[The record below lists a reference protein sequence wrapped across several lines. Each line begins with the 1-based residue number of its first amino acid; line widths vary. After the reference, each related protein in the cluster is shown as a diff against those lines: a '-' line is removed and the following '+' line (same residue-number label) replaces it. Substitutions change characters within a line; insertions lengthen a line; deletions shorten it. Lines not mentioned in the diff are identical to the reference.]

1 MIVLPDAAHPLFYIT
16 GCMKRRLPFQV
27 KLFLSLVLFSCLL
40 LALQG
45 AILFHFIDRQL
56 HHDLGQRARVQ
67 ASEIALMPGLAE
79 KVASRDIAAIARLI
93 QPLREQ
99 SDASYIVIGDAREQ
113 HLYHSESPERLNL
126 PLIGGDN
133 AEVLQGKTIISVR
146 KGGIGVSLRSKAPI
160 FDARHQVIGIVSVGY
175 LTSYIANIN
184 VSLLWQASLYGLA
197 LLVLLFIFSWAFS
210 RNLKKQMFW
219 LEPKDIALLVL
230 QQKALLEAMYEGVFA
245 VNAEKQLILINRAA
259 RELLEID
266 RSESELLGKPLHEV
280 MQIHPAF
287 LSQSG
292 GQASEG
298 RHDQI
303 TVLNQRQVIVNR
315 VAIDLEPGVPGGWVC
330 SFRDKND
337 INTLSSQLS
346 QVKRYADNLRI
357 MRHEQLNWTAT
368 LVGLLQMQRYD
379 DAMRYIQAQ
388 SAGAQQV
395 LDFVSAR
402 FTSPALCGLLL
413 GKYVSAREKGVEL
426 KFDPACQLMRIPATI
441 SETALMSV
449 VGNVLDNAV
458 DATLKVKKPAPP
470 VELYISDRN
479 QELLIEVADQGCGVD
494 EQLKPHLFEQG
505 VTSKPSSG
513 DDPLGS
519 EHGIGLYL
527 AAGYVHQAGGSIE
540 INDNAPQGTI
550 FTIFIPFPPAVSTGL
565 SHEQR

>member
-1 MIVLPDAAHPLFYIT
+1 
-16 GCMKRRLPFQV
+16 MKRRYPFQV

-45 AILFHFIDRQL
+45 VILFHFIDRQL

-79 KVASRDIAAIARLI
+79 KVASRDLAAIARLI
-93 QPLREQ
+93 QPLRDQ
-99 SDASYIVIGDAREQ
+99 SDASYIVIGDVHQQ

-160 FDARHQVIGIVSVGY
+160 FDAQHQVIGIVSVGY

-197 LLVLLFIFSWAFS
+197 LLLLLFLFSWMFS

-245 VNAEKQLILINRAA
+245 VNAERQLILINRAA
-259 RELLEID
+259 RELLAID
-266 RSESELLGKPLHEV
+266 RSESELLGKPLDEV
-280 MQIHPAF
+280 IQIHPAF
-287 LSQSG
+287 LSQSVG
-292 GQASEG
+292 DESG
-298 RHDQI
+298 RQHDRI

-315 VAIDLEPGVPGGWVC
+315 VAIDLQPGEPGGWVC

-346 QVKRYADNLRI
+346 QVKRYADSLRI

-413 GKYVSAREKGVEL
+413 GKYVGAREKGVEL
-426 KFDPACQLMRIPATI
+426 KFDPACQLSRLPAAI

-458 DATLKVKKPAPP
+458 DATLSVSRPAPP

-479 QELLIEVADQGCGVD
+479 HELVIEVADQGCGVD
-494 EQLKPHLFEQG
+494 EALKPHLFEQG
-505 VTSKPSSG
+505 VTSKPVR
-513 DDPLGS
+513 DDDLLGA

-527 AAGYVHQAGGSIE
+527 AASYVHQAGGSIE
-540 INDNAPQGTI
+540 IEENSPQGTI
-550 FTIFIPFPPAVSTGL
+550 FSVFIPFQPPASTGIAL
-565 SHEQR
+565 

>member
-1 MIVLPDAAHPLFYIT
+1 
-16 GCMKRRLPFQV
+16 MKRRLSFQV

-40 LALQG
+40 LALLG
-45 AILFHFIDRQL
+45 TILFHFIDRQL

-79 KVASRDIAAIARLI
+79 KVARRDIAGIAALI
-93 QPLREQ
+93 QPLRNQ
-99 SDASYIVIGDAREQ
+99 SDASYIVIGDTQEQ

-126 PLIGGDN
+126 PMIGGDN

-160 FDARHQVIGIVSVGY
+160 FNTQHQVIGIVSVGY

-184 VSLLWQASLYGLA
+184 VSLLWQASLYGVA
-197 LLVLLFIFSWAFS
+197 LLLLLFIFSWMFS

-245 VNAEKQLILINRAA
+245 VNAERQLILINRAA
-259 RELLEID
+259 RELLDIQQ
-266 RSESELLGKPLHEV
+266 SESELLGKPLDQV
-280 MQIHPAF
+280 LQIHPAF
-287 LSQSG
+287 LSQH
-292 GQASEG
+292 EVKT
-298 RHDQI
+298 HDHI

-315 VAIDLEPGVPGGWVC
+315 VAIELEPGEPGGWVC

-379 DAMRYIQAQ
+379 DAMRYIHAQ

-426 KFDPACQLMRIPATI
+426 KFDPACQLSRIPAAL

-449 VGNVLDNAV
+449 IGNLLDNAV
-458 DATLKVKKPAPP
+458 DATLNARTPATP
-470 VELYISDRN
+470 VELYISGRN
-479 QELLIEVADQGCGVD
+479 QELLIEVADQGCGID
-494 EQLKPHLFEQG
+494 DSIKPHLFEQG
-505 VTSKPSSG
+505 VTSKPNSG
-513 DDPLGS
+513 DDMLGA

-527 AAGYVHQAGGSIE
+527 AAGYVQQAGGSIE
-540 INDNAPQGTI
+540 ISENSPQGTI
-550 FTIFIPFPPAVSTGL
+550 FSVFIPFQPAALTGL
-565 SHEQR
+565 SHE

>member
-1 MIVLPDAAHPLFYIT
+1 
-16 GCMKRRLPFQV
+16 MKRRLPFQV

-40 LALQG
+40 LALLG
-45 AILFHFIDRQL
+45 TILFHFIDRQL

-67 ASEIALMPGLAE
+67 ASEIALMPGLAD
-79 KVASRDIAAIARLI
+79 KVARRDIAGIAALI
-93 QPLREQ
+93 QPLRDQ
-99 SDASYIVIGDAREQ
+99 SDASYIVIGDVREQ

-160 FDARHQVIGIVSVGY
+160 FDAQHQVIGIVSVGY

-184 VSLLWQASLYGLA
+184 ASLLWQASLYGVA
-197 LLVLLFIFSWAFS
+197 LLLLLFIFSWVFS

-259 RELLEID
+259 RELLD
-266 RSESELLGKPLHEV
+266 LQQSEKELLGKPLDAV
-280 MQIHPAF
+280 LQIHPAF
-287 LSQSG
+287 LSQRDVH
-292 GQASEG
+292 EPN
-298 RHDQI
+298 RHHDQI

-315 VAIDLEPGVPGGWVC
+315 VAIELEPGEPSGWVC

-379 DAMRYIQAQ
+379 DAMRYIHAQ

-426 KFDPACQLMRIPATI
+426 KFDPACQLTRLPAAL

-458 DATLKVKKPAPP
+458 DATLNVRPPANPI
-470 VELYISDRN
+470 ELYISDRN
-479 QELLIEVADQGCGVD
+479 HELLIEVADQGCGVD
-494 EQLKPHLFEQG
+494 EAIKPHLFEQG
-505 VTSKPSSG
+505 VTSKPTSG
-513 DDPLGS
+513 DDMLGS

-540 INDNAPQGTI
+540 ISENAPQGTI
-550 FTIFIPFPPAVSTGL
+550 FSIFIPFQPEVSTGL
-565 SHEQR
+565 SHE

>member
-1 MIVLPDAAHPLFYIT
+1 
-16 GCMKRRLPFQV
+16 MKRRYPFQV

-45 AILFHFIDRQL
+45 VILFHFIDRQL

-79 KVASRDIAAIARLI
+79 KVASRDLAAIARLI
-93 QPLREQ
+93 QPLRDQ
-99 SDASYIVIGDAREQ
+99 SDASYIVIGDVHQQ

-160 FDARHQVIGIVSVGY
+160 FNAQHQVIGIVSVGY

-197 LLVLLFIFSWAFS
+197 LLLLLFLFSWMFS

-245 VNAEKQLILINRAA
+245 VNAERQLILINRAA
-259 RELLEID
+259 RELLAID
-266 RSESELLGKPLHEV
+266 RSESELLGKPLDEV
-280 MQIHPAF
+280 IQIHPAF
-287 LSQSG
+287 LSQPVGDESG
-292 GQASEG
+292 RQ
-298 RHDQI
+298 HDRI

-315 VAIDLEPGVPGGWVC
+315 VAIDLQPGEPGGWVC

-346 QVKRYADNLRI
+346 QVKRYADSLRI

-413 GKYVSAREKGVEL
+413 GKYVGAREKGVEL
-426 KFDPACQLMRIPATI
+426 KFDPACQLSRLPAAI

-458 DATLKVKKPAPP
+458 DATLSVSRPAPP

-479 QELLIEVADQGCGVD
+479 HELVIEVADQGCGVD
-494 EQLKPHLFEQG
+494 EALKPHLFEQG
-505 VTSKPSSG
+505 VTSKPAR
-513 DDPLGS
+513 DDDLLGA

-527 AAGYVHQAGGSIE
+527 AASYVHQAGGSIE
-540 INDNAPQGTI
+540 IEENSPQGTI
-550 FTIFIPFPPAVSTGL
+550 FSVFIPFQPPASTGIAL
-565 SHEQR
+565 

>member
-1 MIVLPDAAHPLFYIT
+1 
-16 GCMKRRLPFQV
+16 MKRRLPFQV

-40 LALQG
+40 LALLG
-45 AILFHFIDRQL
+45 TILFHFIDRQL

-79 KVASRDIAAIARLI
+79 RVARRDIAGIAGLI
-93 QPLREQ
+93 QPLRNQ
-99 SDASYIVIGDAREQ
+99 SDASYIVIGDVHEQ

-133 AEVLQGKTIISVR
+133 AEVLQGNTIISVR

-160 FDARHQVIGIVSVGY
+160 FDAQHRVIGIVSVGY

-197 LLVLLFIFSWAFS
+197 LLLLLFIFSWVFT

-259 RELLEID
+259 RELLDIQQ
-266 RSESELLGKPLHEV
+266 SESELLGKPLHEAL
-280 MQIHPAF
+280 QIHPGF
-287 LSQSG
+287 LSQHAEQPS
-292 GQASEG
+292 G
-298 RHDQI
+298 RHHDHI

-315 VAIDLEPGVPGGWVC
+315 VAIELEPGEPSGWVC

-379 DAMRYIQAQ
+379 DAMRYIHAQ

-426 KFDPACQLMRIPATI
+426 KFDPACQLNRIPAGI

-449 VGNVLDNAV
+449 VGNLLDNAV
-458 DATLKVKKPAPP
+458 DATLIARTPTTP

-479 QELLIEVADQGCGVD
+479 QELLIEVADQGGGVD
-494 EQLKPHLFEQG
+494 DSIKPHLFEQG
-505 VTSKPSSG
+505 VTSKPSSN
-513 DDPLGS
+513 DDVLGA

-527 AAGYVHQAGGSIE
+527 AAGYVQQAGGSIE
-540 INDNAPQGTI
+540 ISDNAPQGTI
-550 FTIFIPFPPAVSTGL
+550 FSVFIPFQPAVSPGGC
-565 SHEQR
+565 HE

>member
-1 MIVLPDAAHPLFYIT
+1 
-16 GCMKRRLPFQV
+16 MKRRLSFQV

-40 LALQG
+40 LALLG
-45 AILFHFIDRQL
+45 TILFHFIDRQL

-79 KVASRDIAAIARLI
+79 KVARRDIAGIAALI
-93 QPLREQ
+93 QPLRNQ
-99 SDASYIVIGDAREQ
+99 SDASYIVIGDTQEH

-126 PLIGGDN
+126 PMIGGDN

-160 FDARHQVIGIVSVGY
+160 LNAQHQVIGIVSVGY

-184 VSLLWQASLYGLA
+184 VSLLWQASLYGVA
-197 LLVLLFIFSWAFS
+197 LLLLLFIFSWMFS

-245 VNAEKQLILINRAA
+245 VNAERQLILINRAA
-259 RELLEID
+259 RELLDIQQ
-266 RSESELLGKPLHEV
+266 SESELLGKPLDAVLQIPAAFLRQHEV
-280 MQIHPAF
+280 KT
-287 LSQSG
+287 
-292 GQASEG
+292 
-298 RHDQI
+298 HDHV

-315 VAIDLEPGVPGGWVC
+315 VAIELEPGEPGGWVC

-379 DAMRYIQAQ
+379 DAMRYIHAQ

-426 KFDPACQLMRIPATI
+426 KFDPACQLSRIPAAL

-449 VGNVLDNAV
+449 IGNLLDNAV
-458 DATLKVKKPAPP
+458 DATLNVTTPAAPI
-470 VELYISDRN
+470 ELYISGRN
-479 QELLIEVADQGCGVD
+479 QELLIEVADQGCGID
-494 EQLKPHLFEQG
+494 DSIKPHLFEQG
-505 VTSKPSSG
+505 VTSKPSSN
-513 DDPLGS
+513 DDMFGT

-527 AAGYVHQAGGSIE
+527 AAGYVQQAGGSIE
-540 INDNAPQGTI
+540 ISDNSPQGTI
-550 FTIFIPFPPAVSTGL
+550 FSVFIPFQPAALTGL
-565 SHEQR
+565 SHE

>member
-1 MIVLPDAAHPLFYIT
+1 
-16 GCMKRRLPFQV
+16 MKRRLSFQV

-40 LALQG
+40 LALLG
-45 AILFHFIDRQL
+45 TILFHFIDRQL

-79 KVASRDIAAIARLI
+79 KVARRDIAGIAALI
-93 QPLREQ
+93 QPLRNQ
-99 SDASYIVIGDAREQ
+99 SDASYIVIGDTQEH

-126 PLIGGDN
+126 PMIGGDN

-160 FDARHQVIGIVSVGY
+160 LNAEHQVIGIVSVGY

-184 VSLLWQASLYGLA
+184 VSLLWQASLYGVA
-197 LLVLLFIFSWAFS
+197 LLLLLFIFSWMFS

-245 VNAEKQLILINRAA
+245 VNAERQLILINRAA
-259 RELLEID
+259 RELLDIQQ
-266 RSESELLGKPLHEV
+266 SESELLGKPLDAV
-280 MQIHPAF
+280 LQIPPAF
-287 LSQSG
+287 LRQH
-292 GQASEG
+292 EVKT
-298 RHDQI
+298 HDHV

-315 VAIDLEPGVPGGWVC
+315 VAIELEPGEPGGWVC

-379 DAMRYIQAQ
+379 DAMRYIHAQ

-426 KFDPACQLMRIPATI
+426 KFDPACQLSRIPAAL

-449 VGNVLDNAV
+449 IGNLLDNAV
-458 DATLKVKKPAPP
+458 DATLKAITPAAPI
-470 VELYISDRN
+470 ELYISGRN
-479 QELLIEVADQGCGVD
+479 QELLIEVADQGCGID
-494 EQLKPHLFEQG
+494 DSIKPHLFEQG
-505 VTSKPSSG
+505 VTSKPSSN
-513 DDPLGS
+513 DDMFGA

-527 AAGYVHQAGGSIE
+527 AAGYVQQAGGSIE
-540 INDNAPQGTI
+540 ISDNSPQGTI
-550 FTIFIPFPPAVSTGL
+550 FSVFIPFQPAALTGL
-565 SHEQR
+565 SHE

>member
-1 MIVLPDAAHPLFYIT
+1 
-16 GCMKRRLPFQV
+16 MKRRLSFQV

-40 LALQG
+40 LALLG
-45 AILFHFIDRQL
+45 TILFHFIDRQL

-79 KVASRDIAAIARLI
+79 KVARRDIAGIAALI
-93 QPLREQ
+93 QPLRNQ
-99 SDASYIVIGDAREQ
+99 SDASYIVIGDTQEH

-126 PLIGGDN
+126 PMIGGDN

-160 FDARHQVIGIVSVGY
+160 LNAEHQVIGIVSVGY

-184 VSLLWQASLYGLA
+184 VSLLWQASLYGVA
-197 LLVLLFIFSWAFS
+197 LLLLLFIFSWMFS

-245 VNAEKQLILINRAA
+245 VNAERQLILINRAA
-259 RELLEID
+259 RELLDIQQ
-266 RSESELLGKPLHEV
+266 SESELLGKPLDAVLQIPAAFLRQHEV
-280 MQIHPAF
+280 KT
-287 LSQSG
+287 
-292 GQASEG
+292 
-298 RHDQI
+298 HDHV

-315 VAIDLEPGVPGGWVC
+315 VAIELEPGEPGGWVC

-379 DAMRYIQAQ
+379 DAMRYIHAQ

-426 KFDPACQLMRIPATI
+426 KFDPACQLSRIPAAL

-449 VGNVLDNAV
+449 IGNLLDNAV
-458 DATLKVKKPAPP
+458 DATLNATTPAAPI
-470 VELYISDRN
+470 ELYISGRN
-479 QELLIEVADQGCGVD
+479 QELLIEVADQGCGID
-494 EQLKPHLFEQG
+494 DSIKPHLFEQG
-505 VTSKPSSG
+505 VTSKPSSN
-513 DDPLGS
+513 DDMFGA

-527 AAGYVHQAGGSIE
+527 AAGYVQQAGGSIE
-540 INDNAPQGTI
+540 ISDNSPQGTI
-550 FTIFIPFPPAVSTGL
+550 FSVFIPFQPAALTGL
-565 SHEQR
+565 SHE

>member
-1 MIVLPDAAHPLFYIT
+1 
-16 GCMKRRLPFQV
+16 MKRRLSFQV

-40 LALQG
+40 LALLG
-45 AILFHFIDRQL
+45 TILFHFIDRQL

-79 KVASRDIAAIARLI
+79 KVARRDIAGIAALI
-93 QPLREQ
+93 QPLRNQ
-99 SDASYIVIGDAREQ
+99 SDASYIVIGDTQEH

-126 PLIGGDN
+126 PMIGGDN

-160 FDARHQVIGIVSVGY
+160 LNAEHQVIGIVSVGY

-184 VSLLWQASLYGLA
+184 VSLLWQASLYGVA
-197 LLVLLFIFSWAFS
+197 LLLLLFIFSWMFS

-245 VNAEKQLILINRAA
+245 VNAERQLILINRAA
-259 RELLEID
+259 RELLDIQQ
-266 RSESELLGKPLHEV
+266 SESELLGKPLDAV
-280 MQIHPAF
+280 LQIPPAF
-287 LSQSG
+287 LRQH
-292 GQASEG
+292 EVKT
-298 RHDQI
+298 HDHV

-315 VAIDLEPGVPGGWVC
+315 VAIELEPGEPGGWVC

-379 DAMRYIQAQ
+379 DAMRYIHAQ

-413 GKYVSAREKGVEL
+413 GKYVSAREKGVGL
-426 KFDPACQLMRIPATI
+426 KFDPACQLSRIPAAL

-449 VGNVLDNAV
+449 IGNLLDNAV
-458 DATLKVKKPAPP
+458 DATLNATTPAAPI
-470 VELYISDRN
+470 ELYISGRN
-479 QELLIEVADQGCGVD
+479 QELLIEVADQGCGID
-494 EQLKPHLFEQG
+494 DSIKPHLFEQG
-505 VTSKPSSG
+505 VTSKPSSN
-513 DDPLGS
+513 DDMFGA

-527 AAGYVHQAGGSIE
+527 AAGYVQQAGGSIE
-540 INDNAPQGTI
+540 ISDNSPQGTI
-550 FTIFIPFPPAVSTGL
+550 FSVFIPFQPAALTGL
-565 SHEQR
+565 SHE

>member
-1 MIVLPDAAHPLFYIT
+1 
-16 GCMKRRLPFQV
+16 MKRRLSFQV

-40 LALQG
+40 LALLG
-45 AILFHFIDRQL
+45 TILFHFIDRQL

-79 KVASRDIAAIARLI
+79 KVARRDIAGIAALI
-93 QPLREQ
+93 QPLRNQ
-99 SDASYIVIGDAREQ
+99 SDASYIVIGDTQEQ

-126 PLIGGDN
+126 PMIGGDN

-160 FDARHQVIGIVSVGY
+160 FNTQHQVIGIVSVGY

-184 VSLLWQASLYGLA
+184 VSLLWQASLYGVA
-197 LLVLLFIFSWAFS
+197 LLLLLFIFSWMFS

-245 VNAEKQLILINRAA
+245 VNAERQLILINRAA
-259 RELLEID
+259 RELLDIQQ
-266 RSESELLGKPLHEV
+266 SESELLGKPLDQV
-280 MQIHPAF
+280 LQIHPAF
-287 LSQSG
+287 LSQH
-292 GQASEG
+292 EVKT
-298 RHDQI
+298 HDHI

-315 VAIDLEPGVPGGWVC
+315 VAIELEPGEPGGWVC

-379 DAMRYIQAQ
+379 DAMRYIHAQ

-426 KFDPACQLMRIPATI
+426 KFDPACQLTRIPAAL

-449 VGNVLDNAV
+449 IGNLLDNAV
-458 DATLKVKKPAPP
+458 DATLNARTPATP
-470 VELYISDRN
+470 VELYISGRN
-479 QELLIEVADQGCGVD
+479 QELLIEVADQGCGID
-494 EQLKPHLFEQG
+494 GSIKPHLFEQG
-505 VTSKPSSG
+505 VTSKPNSG
-513 DDPLGS
+513 DDMLGA

-527 AAGYVHQAGGSIE
+527 AAGYVQQAGGSIE
-540 INDNAPQGTI
+540 ISDNSPQGTI
-550 FTIFIPFPPAVSTGL
+550 FSVFIPFPPAALTGL
-565 SHEQR
+565 SHE

>member
-1 MIVLPDAAHPLFYIT
+1 
-16 GCMKRRLPFQV
+16 MKRRLSFQV

-40 LALQG
+40 LALLG
-45 AILFHFIDRQL
+45 TILFHFIDRQL

-79 KVASRDIAAIARLI
+79 KVARRDFAGIAALI
-93 QPLREQ
+93 QPLRNQ
-99 SDASYIVIGDAREQ
+99 SDASYIVIGDTQEH

-126 PLIGGDN
+126 PMIGGDN

-160 FDARHQVIGIVSVGY
+160 LNAQHQVIGIVSVGY

-184 VSLLWQASLYGLA
+184 VSLLWQASLYGVA
-197 LLVLLFIFSWAFS
+197 LLLLLFIFSWMFS

-245 VNAEKQLILINRAA
+245 VNAERQLILINRAA
-259 RELLEID
+259 RELLDIQQ
-266 RSESELLGKPLHEV
+266 SESELLGKPLDAVLQIPAAFLRQHEV
-280 MQIHPAF
+280 KT
-287 LSQSG
+287 
-292 GQASEG
+292 
-298 RHDQI
+298 HDHV

-315 VAIDLEPGVPGGWVC
+315 VAIELEPGEPGGWVC

-379 DAMRYIQAQ
+379 DAMRYIHAQ

-395 LDFVSAR
+395 LDFVSTR

-426 KFDPACQLMRIPATI
+426 KFDPACQLSRIPAAL

-449 VGNVLDNAV
+449 IGNLLDNAV
-458 DATLKVKKPAPP
+458 DATLNATTPAAPI
-470 VELYISDRN
+470 ELYISGRN
-479 QELLIEVADQGCGVD
+479 QELLIEVADQGCGID
-494 EQLKPHLFEQG
+494 DSIKPHLFEQG
-505 VTSKPSSG
+505 VTSKPSSN
-513 DDPLGS
+513 DDMFGA

-527 AAGYVHQAGGSIE
+527 AAGYVQQAGGSIE
-540 INDNAPQGTI
+540 ISDNSPQGTI
-550 FTIFIPFPPAVSTGL
+550 FSVFIPFQPAALTGL
-565 SHEQR
+565 SHE

>member
-1 MIVLPDAAHPLFYIT
+1 
-16 GCMKRRLPFQV
+16 MKRRLPFQV

-40 LALQG
+40 LALLG
-45 AILFHFIDRQL
+45 TILFHFIDRQL

-79 KVASRDIAAIARLI
+79 KVAQRDINGIAALI
-93 QPLREQ
+93 QPLRNQ
-99 SDASYIVIGDAREQ
+99 SDASYIVIGDAHEQ

-160 FDARHQVIGIVSVGY
+160 LNAQQQVIGIVSVGY

-184 VSLLWQASLYGLA
+184 VSLLWQASLYGIA
-197 LLVLLFIFSWAFS
+197 LLLLLFLFSWMFS

-219 LEPKDIALLVL
+219 LEPRDIALLVL

-245 VNAEKQLILINRAA
+245 VNADRQLILINRAA
-259 RELLEID
+259 RELLDIPQ
-266 RSESELLGKPLHEV
+266 SESELIGKPLDAV
-280 MQIHPAF
+280 LQIHPAF
-287 LSQSG
+287 LSHSDV
-292 GQASEG
+292 SDG
-298 RHDQI
+298 RHHDHI

-315 VAIDLEPGVPGGWVC
+315 VAIELEPGESGGWVC

-379 DAMRYIQAQ
+379 DAMRYIHAQ

-426 KFDPACQLMRIPATI
+426 RFDPACQLRRLPAAI

-449 VGNVLDNAV
+449 IGNLLDNAV
-458 DATLKVKKPAPP
+458 DATLNARTPATP

-494 EQLKPHLFEQG
+494 DAIKPHLFEQG

-513 DDPLGS
+513 DDILGS

-527 AAGYVHQAGGSIE
+527 AAGYVQQAGGNIE
-540 INDNAPQGTI
+540 IADNLPQGTI
-550 FTIFIPFPPAVSTGL
+550 FSVFIPFQSAVSTGQ
-565 SHEQR
+565 SHE

>member
-1 MIVLPDAAHPLFYIT
+1 
-16 GCMKRRLPFQV
+16 MKRRLSFQV

-40 LALQG
+40 LALLG
-45 AILFHFIDRQL
+45 TILFHFIDRQL

-79 KVASRDIAAIARLI
+79 KVARRDIAGIAALI
-93 QPLREQ
+93 QPLRNQ
-99 SDASYIVIGDAREQ
+99 SDASYIVIGDTQEQ

-126 PLIGGDN
+126 PMIGGDN

-160 FDARHQVIGIVSVGY
+160 LNAEHQVIGIVSVGY

-184 VSLLWQASLYGLA
+184 VSLLWQASLYGVA
-197 LLVLLFIFSWAFS
+197 LLLLLFIFSWMFS

-245 VNAEKQLILINRAA
+245 VNAERQLILINRAA
-259 RELLEID
+259 RELLDIQQ
-266 RSESELLGKPLHEV
+266 SESELLRKPLDEV
-280 MQIHPAF
+280 LQIHPAF
-287 LSQSG
+287 LRQHE
-292 GQASEG
+292 AKT
-298 RHDQI
+298 HDHV

-315 VAIDLEPGVPGGWVC
+315 VAIELEPGEPGGWVC

-379 DAMRYIQAQ
+379 DAMRYIHAQ

-426 KFDPACQLMRIPATI
+426 KFDPACQLSRIPAAL

-449 VGNVLDNAV
+449 IGNLLDNAV
-458 DATLKVKKPAPP
+458 DATLNARSPAAPI
-470 VELYISDRN
+470 ELYISGRN

-494 EQLKPHLFEQG
+494 DNIKPHLFEQG
-505 VTSKPSSG
+505 VSSKPTSG
-513 DDPLGS
+513 DDLLGS

-527 AAGYVHQAGGSIE
+527 AAGYVQQAGGSIE
-540 INDNAPQGTI
+540 ISDNSPQGTI
-550 FTIFIPFPPAVSTGL
+550 FSVFIPFQPAALTGL
-565 SHEQR
+565 SHE

>member
-1 MIVLPDAAHPLFYIT
+1 
-16 GCMKRRLPFQV
+16 MKRRLSFQV

-40 LALQG
+40 LALLG
-45 AILFHFIDRQL
+45 TILFHFIDRQL

-79 KVASRDIAAIARLI
+79 KVARRDITGIAALI
-93 QPLREQ
+93 QPLRNQ
-99 SDASYIVIGDAREQ
+99 SDASYIVIGDTQEH

-126 PLIGGDN
+126 PMIGGDN

-160 FDARHQVIGIVSVGY
+160 LNAQHQVIGIVSVGY

-184 VSLLWQASLYGLA
+184 VSLLWQASLYGVA
-197 LLVLLFIFSWAFS
+197 LMLLLFIFSWMFS

-245 VNAEKQLILINRAA
+245 VNAERQLILINRAA
-259 RELLEID
+259 RELLDIQQ
-266 RSESELLGKPLHEV
+266 SESELLGKPLDAVLQIPAAFLRQHEV
-280 MQIHPAF
+280 KT
-287 LSQSG
+287 
-292 GQASEG
+292 
-298 RHDQI
+298 HDHV

-315 VAIDLEPGVPGGWVC
+315 VAIELEPGEPGGWVC

-379 DAMRYIQAQ
+379 DAMRYIHAQ

-426 KFDPACQLMRIPATI
+426 KFDPACQLSRIPAAL

-449 VGNVLDNAV
+449 IGNLLDNAV
-458 DATLKVKKPAPP
+458 DATLNAITPAAPI
-470 VELYISDRN
+470 ELYISGRN
-479 QELLIEVADQGCGVD
+479 QELLIEVADQGCGID
-494 EQLKPHLFEQG
+494 DSIKPHLFEQG
-505 VTSKPSSG
+505 VTSKPSSN
-513 DDPLGS
+513 DDMFGA

-527 AAGYVHQAGGSIE
+527 AAGYVQQAGGSIE
-540 INDNAPQGTI
+540 ISDNSPQGTI
-550 FTIFIPFPPAVSTGL
+550 FSVFIPFQPAALTGL
-565 SHEQR
+565 SHE